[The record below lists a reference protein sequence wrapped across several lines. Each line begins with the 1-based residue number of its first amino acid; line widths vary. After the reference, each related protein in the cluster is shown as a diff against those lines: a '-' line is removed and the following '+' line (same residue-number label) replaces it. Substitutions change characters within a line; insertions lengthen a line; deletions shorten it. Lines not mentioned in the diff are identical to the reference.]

1 MTTSFT
7 WSARLTDV
15 AGNAAAGAAMEV
27 EIFDLAANAWVSL
40 SKAASGS
47 DGTVRGRG
55 EIGDDTVPFAPALR
69 LTEAGAV
76 MATTPAI
83 ARTARGVNVDFG
95 EVRRAPVAIPF
106 TRTIGRGATPFNIGG
121 VAAAAAT
128 VDLSALRTE
137 VSRDFTDRLALRE
150 REVAER
156 DVRLTDMQ
164 RSLADR
170 DATLTD
176 VQRGLADRDAKLVD
190 TQRLIMDR
198 EARLADTQRLVSDR
212 EAKLTD
218 AQRLVADRDTK
229 LAENIRG
236 LGEKDA
242 EIRRL
247 SGLMVAKDQEITTL
261 RQARPPQGPV
271 DVAAIRA
278 EATRD
283 LVTKMAVLDRD
294 LADRNAKIS
303 LNEARLADSVR
314 ELDFKQAELDRI
326 RSSLAERERISEQAR
341 PLPAEAISVTKVT
354 DFATTIGVQLDD
366 AQAALQ
372 TRGFSLGAIQINAK
386 TLLRDK
392 GVGMEFPNAEAMR
405 TLRPEMLSEVRFD
418 FRPDKATPEVTG
430 QTVPDLMF
438 LTESRARAVLTSLG
452 LLLEASIGAAQLN
465 PRAASGQAMMQTPT
479 AGTRL
484 PRGGRVHV
492 IFAAAKE

>member
-7 WSARLTDV
+7 WSARLTDS
-15 AGNAAAGAAMEV
+15 AGNAAAGATMEV

-47 DGTVRGRG
+47 DGSVRGRG

-83 ARTARGVNVDFG
+83 ARTARGINVDFG

-121 VAAAAAT
+121 VAAAATT
-128 VDLSALRTE
+128 VDLSAVRAE

-164 RSLADR
+164 R
-170 DATLTD
+170 
-176 VQRGLADRDAKLVD
+176 GLADRDAKLVD
-190 TQRLIMDR
+190 TQRVIMDR
-198 EARLADTQRLVSDR
+198 EARLADTQRLVTDR
-212 EAKLTD
+212 EAKLTE
-218 AQRLVADRDTK
+218 AQRLVADRDAK

-247 SGLMVAKDQEITTL
+247 SGLMAAKDQEITTL

-283 LVTKMAVLDRD
+283 LITKVAALDRD
-294 LADRNAKIS
+294 VADRNAKIS
-303 LNEARLADSVR
+303 LNEARLAESVR
-314 ELDFKQAELDRI
+314 ELDVKQAELDRI
-326 RSSLAERERISEQAR
+326 RSILAEKERVPEQAR

-372 TRGFSLGAIQINAK
+372 TRGFSLGAFQINAK

-392 GVGMEFPNAEAMR
+392 GAGMELPNAEAMR

-418 FRPDKATPEVTG
+418 FLPDKPTPEVTG

-452 LLLEASIGAAQLN
+452 LLLEASIGAAELN
-465 PRAASGQAMMQTPT
+465 PRAARGQAMMQTPA

>member
-7 WSARLTDV
+7 WSARLTDA
-15 AGNAAAGAAMEV
+15 AGNAAAGATMEV

-47 DGTVRGRG
+47 DGSVRGRG
-55 EIGDDTVPFAPALR
+55 EIADDTVPFAPALR

-83 ARTARGVNVDFG
+83 ARTARGINVDFG

-121 VAAAAAT
+121 VAAAATT
-128 VDLSALRTE
+128 VDLSAVRAE
-137 VSRDFTDRLALRE
+137 VSREFTDRLALRE
-150 REVAER
+150 RDVAER
-156 DVRLTDMQ
+156 DVRLTDM
-164 RSLADR
+164 
-170 DATLTD
+170 
-176 VQRGLADRDAKLVD
+176 QRGLADRDAKLVD

-198 EARLADTQRLVSDR
+198 EARLADTQRLVTDR
-212 EAKLTD
+212 EAKLTE
-218 AQRLVADRDTK
+218 AQRLVADRDAK

-247 SGLMVAKDQEITTL
+247 SSLMVAKDQEITTL

-283 LVTKMAVLDRD
+283 LVTKVAALDRD
-294 LADRNAKIS
+294 VADRDAKIS
-303 LNEARLADSVR
+303 LNQARLAESLR
-314 ELDFKQAELDRI
+314 ELDGKQAELDRI
-326 RSSLAERERISEQAR
+326 RAILAEKERNPEPAR
-341 PLPAEAISVTKVT
+341 PLPAEGISVTKVT

-392 GVGMEFPNAEAMR
+392 GAGMELPNAEAMR

-452 LLLEASIGAAQLN
+452 LLLEASSGAAELN
-465 PRAASGQAMMQTPT
+465 PRAATGQAMMQTPA